1 MKEADHMA
9 IPHLFRCPISLDLF
23 KDPVTLCTGQ
33 TYDRSSIEK
42 WLAAGNL
49 TCPVTM
55 LKLHD
60 PSIVPNHT
68 LRHLID
74 QWLQMGHQLDPD
86 YLATVD
92 SLAALKQNLECHQA
106 TIQDKL
112 QTLQKIRV
120 LSEESPTANSCL
132 IQLRFLPLLLEL
144 VFGKVKDKLVVS
156 QDDHV
161 KFVDQALSCV
171 IRLLPFGELE
181 SLNMLKQESK
191 LASFLDLFQHGTF
204 MVKISLCHL
213 IDAISSS
220 TETKELCDMLGKTRQ
235 LLHEAALLVVGNG
248 GSEASEAGIRAL
260 SALSSLESNR
270 ENLVAEGAV
279 DGLVTYILGA
289 ERREKSLAPM
299 AMATLEKLLETS
311 TSAKEALVNNP
322 NGVNA
327 IVRMVFR
334 VSDHDGSESAVSL
347 LTIICS
353 DSLRAR
359 EEAIA
364 AGVLTQLL
372 LLLQSQCNGRTKTKA
387 RMLLKLLRS
396 KWVEDSKH
404 DDV

>member
-1 MKEADHMA
+1 MA

-86 YLATVD
+86 YLATID
-92 SLAALKQNLECHQA
+92 SLAALKQSLECHQA
-106 TIQDKL
+106 NLQDKL
-112 QTLQKIRV
+112 QTIQKIRV
-120 LSEESPTANSCL
+120 LSEESPTRNSCL
-132 IQLRFLPLLLEL
+132 IQLGFLPLLLEL
-144 VFGKVKDKLVVS
+144 VFGKVKAKLVS
-156 QDDHV
+156 HDDHV

-171 IRLLPFGELE
+171 IRMLPFGEQE

-213 IDAISSS
+213 IEAISSS

-235 LLHEAALLVVGNG
+235 LLHEAALLVGNG

-270 ENLVAEGAV
+270 ENLVTEGAV

-299 AMATLEKLLETS
+299 AMATLEKLLEAES
-311 TSAKEALVNNP
+311 SAKEALVNNP

-334 VSDHDGSESAVSL
+334 VSDHEGSESAVSL
-347 LTIICS
+347 LTIICY

-396 KWVEDSKH
+396 KWAEDSKH
-404 DDV
+404 DV